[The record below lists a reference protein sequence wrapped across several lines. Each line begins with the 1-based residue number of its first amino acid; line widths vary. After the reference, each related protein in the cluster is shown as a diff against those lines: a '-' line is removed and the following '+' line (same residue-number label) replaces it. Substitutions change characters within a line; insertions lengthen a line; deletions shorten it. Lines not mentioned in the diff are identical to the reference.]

1 MAPREVASI
10 ELDTSPVNRPAGTGC
25 LHLSHESRGFVVI
38 LDADGTIA
46 YANLEALRDLG
57 VSIDVAVGSSIFS
70 YVHAQDRQQAIA
82 TYLLLCNTPDGV
94 ATQTVRFE
102 SRSTGSIRDVDV
114 QISNR
119 LHLSTLHGIVMHGL
133 DVTERNQFR
142 ADLYRSLEHGA
153 GAVETVL
160 QRYDSGSARHHQEVA
175 AVATAIARAIGM
187 TDDMINRINSAATL
201 HDIGE
206 ISIPESPASDRVL
219 QSSYDRERLRGH
231 PQVGAAMVA
240 NAGLGGSVA
249 QMILQHHERIDGS
262 GFPDGLTG
270 SSMLFGSQIIG
281 LADIVAVMTMDI
293 PDSRQRGP
301 EAMLAHIESTQSR
314 HFDSTIASACLGLLR
329 EEGFYRRVIAAHS

>member
-1 MAPREVASI
+1 MDSF
-10 ELDTSPVNRPAGTGC
+10 PVNRLDGTGC
-25 LHLSHESRGFVVI
+25 LHLSHESRGFVMI
-38 LDADGTIA
+38 LEADGTIA

-57 VSIDVAVGSSIFS
+57 VSIEVAVGSSIFG
-70 YVHAQDRQQAIA
+70 YLHAQDRQQAIA

-102 SRSTGSIRDVDV
+102 SRSTGAIRDVDV

-119 LHLSTLHGIVMHGL
+119 LHLSTLHGIVMNGL

-160 QRYDSGSARHHQEVA
+160 QHYDSASARHHQEVA
-175 AVATAIARAIGM
+175 YVATAIARAIGM
-187 TDDMINRINSAATL
+187 ADEMINRINCAATL

-206 ISIPESPASDRVL
+206 ISIPESPAFDEVL
-219 QSSYDRERLRGH
+219 QSSCDGERLKEH
-231 PQVGAAMVA
+231 PRVGAAMAA

-249 QMILQHHERIDGS
+249 EMILQHHERIDGT

-281 LADIVAVMTMDI
+281 LADVVAVMSLDMS
-293 PDSRQRGP
+293 DSRQHGL
-301 EAMLAHIESTQSR
+301 ESMLARIESTQSR
-314 HFDSTIASACLGLLR
+314 QFDSTIACACLDLLR
-329 EEGFYRRVIAAHS
+329 EEGFHRKVVAAHS

>member
-1 MAPREVASI
+1 M
-10 ELDTSPVNRPAGTGC
+10 
-25 LHLSHESRGFVVI
+25 
-38 LDADGTIA
+38 
-46 YANLEALRDLG
+46 
-57 VSIDVAVGSSIFS
+57 
-70 YVHAQDRQQAIA
+70 
-82 TYLLLCNTPDGV
+82 
-94 ATQTVRFE
+94 
-102 SRSTGSIRDVDV
+102 
-114 QISNR
+114 
-119 LHLSTLHGIVMHGL
+119 
-133 DVTERNQFR
+133 
-142 ADLYRSLEHGA
+142 
-153 GAVETVL
+153 
-160 QRYDSGSARHHQEVA
+160 
-175 AVATAIARAIGM
+175 ATAIARAIGM
-187 TDDMINRINSAATL
+187 TDDMINRINCAATL